1 MSNTRH
7 MLSAVALSLSMALSV
22 LPAQAA
28 LPLSINGQEMP
39 SLAPVVEQVQGSR
52 PASVPGVA
60 ESNISPPRVDA
71 LSGEARTRESTRSR
85 ERGER

>member
-39 SLAPVVEQVQGSR
+39 SLAPVVEQVIQTR
-52 PASVPGVA
+52 PY
-60 ESNISPPRVDA
+60 SNLMIPH
-71 LSGEARTRESTRSR
+71 STCVGYCSCATTP
-85 ERGER
+85 